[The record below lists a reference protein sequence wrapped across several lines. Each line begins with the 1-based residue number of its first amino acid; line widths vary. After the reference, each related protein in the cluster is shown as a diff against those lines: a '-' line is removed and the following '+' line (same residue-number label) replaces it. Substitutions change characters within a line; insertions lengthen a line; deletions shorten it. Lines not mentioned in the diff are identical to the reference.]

1 MANKDILTL
10 IWTTFYNLKNS
21 GIENK
26 NEIVSNI
33 CNKIINSSIEKG
45 SNDNLSCIFI
55 GFENFFNNKETLD
68 KIIKKLENQNCDE
81 MII

>member
-1 MANKDILTL
+1 MTNKDILTL
-10 IWTTFYNLKNS
+10 IWTTFYNLKIT

-55 GFENFFNNKETLD
+55 GFENFFNNEETLD

>member
-1 MANKDILTL
+1 MTNKDILTL